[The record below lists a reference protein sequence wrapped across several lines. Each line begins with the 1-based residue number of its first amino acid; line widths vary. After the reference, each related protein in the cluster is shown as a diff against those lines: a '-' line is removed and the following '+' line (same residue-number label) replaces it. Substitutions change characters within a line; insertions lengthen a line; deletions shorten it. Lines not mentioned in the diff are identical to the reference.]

1 MSTSTTRTPKP
12 QRETEAENSA
22 TVAQLN
28 YDYESDKQL
37 YLPSHW
43 SSQNLGKFLALY
55 PSPTAA
61 AAACCRHTHTHT
73 HNQQGGAGPVGKWI
87 PGVPGRHQPVCQSS
101 DIAQVL
107 GGAGLSRLFS
117 PSRDD
122 RNIHGGAGLAFFH
135 FFSVRFPGE
144 AFASVVTTT
153 SPREICFDAYSLC
166 IAQNTMKKGWKANP
180 STMTPFLNPSN
191 CLVLSTGTRSWFW
204 VLFGRSFFS
213 KREILLMFDWSG

>member
-12 QRETEAENSA
+12 HRETEAENSA

-43 SSQNLGKFLALY
+43 TSQNLEQFLALC

-61 AAACCRHTHTHT
+61 AAACRHTPQPTRRRRT
-73 HNQQGGAGPVGKWI
+73 CRQMNPWRARTASTCVPVF
-87 PGVPGRHQPVCQSS
+87 RHCSS
-101 DIAQVL
+101 ARRRRPLPPFFTFTRRSQHPWRRRP
-107 GGAGLSRLFS
+107 RLFS
-117 PSRDD
+117 
-122 RNIHGGAGLAFFH
+122 L

-191 CLVLSTGTRSWFW
+191 YLVLSTGTRSWFW

>member
-135 FFSVRFPGE
+135 FFF
-144 AFASVVTTT
+144 
-153 SPREICFDAYSLC
+153 REVSRGSFCQCGDHHLPSWDMLWC
-166 IAQNTMKKGWKANP
+166 IQLVYCPEHHEKGLE
-180 STMTPFLNPSN
+180 S
-191 CLVLSTGTRSWFW
+191 
-204 VLFGRSFFS
+204 
-213 KREILLMFDWSG
+213 

>member
-1 MSTSTTRTPKP
+1 MSTSTTRTLKP

-43 SSQNLGKFLALY
+43 SSQNLRKFLALY

-61 AAACCRHTHTHT
+61 AAACCRHT

-101 DIAQVL
+101 DIALPPFFTFTRRSQHPWRRRP
-107 GGAGLSRLFS
+107 RLFFTFFFREVS
-117 PSRDD
+117 RGSFCQCGDHHLPSWDMLWC
-122 RNIHGGAGLAFFH
+122 IQLVYCPEHHEKGLE
-135 FFSVRFPGE
+135 S
-144 AFASVVTTT
+144 
-153 SPREICFDAYSLC
+153 
-166 IAQNTMKKGWKANP
+166 
-180 STMTPFLNPSN
+180 
-191 CLVLSTGTRSWFW
+191 
-204 VLFGRSFFS
+204 
-213 KREILLMFDWSG
+213 

>member
-61 AAACCRHTHTHT
+61 AAACCRHNHTHT

-135 FFSVRFPGE
+135 FFFPWGFPGKLLPVWWPPPPLVRY
-144 AFASVVTTT
+144 ALMHTACVL
-153 SPREICFDAYSLC
+153 PR
-166 IAQNTMKKGWKANP
+166 TPWKRVGKLTHQQWP
-180 STMTPFLNPSN
+180 LFWI
-191 CLVLSTGTRSWFW
+191 LVI
-204 VLFGRSFFS
+204 V
-213 KREILLMFDWSG
+213 